1 MAELRRALPRD
12 IGQLKTRVNAFA
24 EYLDYADVEK
34 NVRNIRDCER
44 ACITKTESELGW
56 RCMEG
61 FIKCPNLIMRN
72 IYLHLN
78 KSIVLRVWRSIKKR
92 HFNRKTVYI
101 D

>member
-44 ACITKTESELGW
+44 ACITKTGSQFERG
-56 RCMEG
+56 
-61 FIKCPNLIMRN
+61 
-72 IYLHLN
+72 LN
-78 KSIVLRVWRSIKKR
+78 GQKVNW
-92 HFNRKTVYI
+92 
-101 D
+101 DGDE